1 MSGRGRSRLRDMAE
15 SLRGDGD
22 GVLARLVARTRR
34 DLEPAEENRHRV
46 QKVRHVDGHGNA
58 REVRTGKR
66 PHMFEGAHV
75 LCFINDTHDRVI
87 DHAIVCVVDEAE
99 DVRALEH
106 MRSLTRAHFAG
117 IPMPIHMPDFLHAMA
132 ILLGGFQVAP
142 RSRYEPREDPIAIAA
157 ERLRHV
163 AQSAAAAAAHSAPSP
178 DLEGDREEAA
188 AAALMNDRPKRRS
201 KPRRPKATPSAA
213 QKGSFP

>member
-1 MSGRGRSRLRDMAE
+1 MKMPSHTLGARTARRPVSFSQAAHACDADAE
-15 SLRGDGD
+15 WRAFQA
-22 GVLARLVARTRR
+22 VLAEA
-34 DLEPAEENRHRV
+34 LE
-46 QKVRHVDGHGNA
+46 
-58 REVRTGKR
+58 
-66 PHMFEGAHV
+66 
-75 LCFINDTHDRVI
+75 CVI

-106 MRSLTRAHFAG
+106 LRSLTRAHFAG

-142 RSRYEPREDPIAIAA
+142 RSRYEPPVDPIAIAA

-163 AQSAAAAAAHSAPSP
+163 AQSAAAAASHCAPSP